1 MLEGLYVDNVMMH
14 SETRVYPTEPQI
26 TAGLIVGTQSFYKY
40 SLRESTYPTLTLVEH
55 ISDAQGNVIPPGHYE
70 LALSDE
76 KDFLIL
82 IESKKAVAIIPV
94 FKVEIDMSRY
104 EITRD
109 NKALKKEKKQAKE
122 IAKTNKKRE
131 KKGLPPVEKEE
142 EDIYQEASIEYVP
155 AGSYYL
161 IRYERADVKAWGAV
175 KAL

>member
-26 TAGLIVGTQSFYKY
+26 SAGLIVGTQSYYKY
-40 SLRESTYPTLTLVEH
+40 SLRESSYPTLSLVEELTD
-55 ISDAQGNVIPPGHYE
+55 SYGNTIAPGHYE

-82 IESKKAVAIIPV
+82 IESKKAIAIIPV
-94 FKVEIDMSRY
+94 FKVEIDMSQY
-104 EITRD
+104 SQTRD
-109 NKALKKEKKQAKE
+109 DKTLRKEKKQAKE

-131 KKGLPPVEKEE
+131 KKGLPLVDKEE
-142 EDIYQEASIEYVP
+142 EDIYQDASIEYIP

-161 IRYERADVKAWGAV
+161 IRYERADVKAWGAI
-175 KAL
+175 KG